1 MKKFFLFKR
10 KDIDVS
16 SLETSD
22 TGEGL
27 DVFCVTADLFAF
39 MTAATGRVKIYFNN
53 ATIYE
58 EAISLMGSH
67 FKNLKF
73 L

>member
-1 MKKFFLFKR
+1 M
-10 KDIDVS
+10 
-16 SLETSD
+16 ETSD

-58 EAISLMGSH
+58 ES
-67 FKNLKF
+67 NLVDGESFQKTSVSVACEEEKF
-73 L
+73 SN